1 MIQRLLI
8 LVTSLLI
15 GFQSFAQDKILLLSG
30 KYIEVKSYYIKEN
43 YIFNDDYIF
52 YNKLKDKDRKT
63 RTLEKIDVFSVIK
76 ADGTEE
82 VLYTPDTVN
91 GLSIEQVRNFIRG
104 EQAAAR
110 FYNRQAHIGES
121 AIVGV
126 ASSILIFY
134 SLPAP
139 MLNAVVLG
147 RFTPKKM
154 QIPDGYDLPYSTT
167 EEYKIGYE
175 KKARNIKIQQSIKWG
190 YIGLGVGLA
199 GLITYFSTG
208 GE

>member
-1 MIQRLLI
+1 MIQRLL
-8 LVTSLLI
+8 LVLTPLFI
-15 GFQSFAQDKILLLSG
+15 GFQSFAQDKILLLNG
-30 KYIEVKSYYIKEN
+30 KYVDIKSYSLNE
-43 YIFNDDYIF
+43 DYIF
-52 YNKLKDKDRKT
+52 YNKMKDT
-63 RTLEKIDVFSVIK
+63 RTKSRMMEKLDVFSIVK

-82 VLYTPDTVN
+82 MIYKADTVN

-154 QIPDGYDLPYSTT
+154 QIPEGYDMPYSTT

>member
-30 KYIEVKSYYIKEN
+30 KYVDIKSYSLNE
-43 YIFNDDYIF
+43 DYIF
-52 YNKLKDKDRKT
+52 YNKMKDT
-63 RTLEKIDVFSVIK
+63 RTKSRMMEKMDVFSIVK

-82 VLYTPDTVN
+82 MIYKADTVN

>member
-1 MIQRLLI
+1 MIQRLL
-8 LVTSLLI
+8 LVLTSLFI
-15 GFQSFAQDKILLLSG
+15 GFQSFAQDKILLLNG
-30 KYIEVKSYYIKEN
+30 KYVDIKSYSLNE
-43 YIFNDDYIF
+43 DYIF
-52 YNKLKDKDRKT
+52 YNKMKDT
-63 RTLEKIDVFSVIK
+63 RTKSRMMEKLDVFSIVK

-82 VLYTPDTVN
+82 MIYKADTVN

-154 QIPDGYDLPYSTT
+154 QIPEGYDLPYSTT

>member
-30 KYIEVKSYYIKEN
+30 KYVDIKSYSLNE
-43 YIFNDDYIF
+43 DYIF
-52 YNKLKDKDRKT
+52 YNKMKDT
-63 RTLEKIDVFSVIK
+63 RTKSRMMEKMDVFSIVK

-82 VLYTPDTVN
+82 MIYKADTVN

-175 KKARNIKIQQSIKWG
+175 KKARNIIIQQSIKWG